1 MHEDIDIQR
10 WVYVCA
16 RGVGPLDSNIVAS
29 DILYQSP
36 RCLIV
41 VLMMPRLMEMFIVSI
56 LK

>member
-1 MHEDIDIQR
+1 MRADIDIQR
-10 WVYVCA
+10 YVC
-16 RGVGPLDSNIVAS
+16 GSIVAWYIVLS

-41 VLMMPRLMEMFIVSI
+41 VLMMPGLMEMFIVSI

>member
-10 WVYVCA
+10 YVC
-16 RGVGPLDSNIVAS
+16 GLIVARYIVLS

-41 VLMMPRLMEMFIVSI
+41 VLMMPGLMEMFIVSI

>member
-10 WVYVCA
+10 YVCVC
-16 RGVGPLDSNIVAS
+16 GLIVARYIVLS

-41 VLMMPRLMEMFIVSI
+41 VLMMPGLMEMFIVSI

>member
-1 MHEDIDIQR
+1 MHENIDIQR
-10 WVYVCA
+10 CVCVCE
-16 RGVGPLDSNIVAS
+16 GVGPLDSNIIAS